1 MEQTVVDSYLKRL
14 LSALGKDEEFMQIYR
29 ELQDDKAVTK
39 HEAVAI
45 ADRFMGPVP
54 PSTSRPKALQRIL
67 FRHRKLMGFESGSAS
82 IGGKAA

>member
-1 MEQTVVDSYLKRL
+1 ME
-14 LSALGKDEEFMQIYR
+14 IYR
-29 ELQDDKAVTK
+29 ELKDDPRIRKQ
-39 HEAVAI
+39 EAVQI